1 MNTPFTNELQKT
13 VRRFM
18 EMPKGLQMPML
29 SYAIGNVVRY
39 VGTTGVRFELMT
51 EREVVVALPNRKK
64 VQNHIKQIHAGAM
77 ILLAE
82 TASGMVVGMNV
93 SDTCVPVIKTIKA
106 DFVKRSQGA
115 MRATARL
122 TDEQIQLIRET
133 EKGETTVEV
142 HVVDAEGKEPVL
154 VQAVW
159 AWIPKQRPAKEPVE
173 PTTTK

>member
-1 MNTPFTNELQKT
+1 MSTQFTNDLQRT

-18 EMPKGLQMPML
+18 EMPKPIRMPML

-39 VGTTGVRFELMT
+39 VGTTGIRFETMN
-51 EREVVVALPNRKK
+51 EREVVVALSNRKK

-93 SDTCVPVIKTIKA
+93 ADDSVPVIKSIKA

-115 MRATARL
+115 MQATANL
-122 TDEQIQLIRET
+122 TDEQIQLIRST
-133 EKGETTVEV
+133 PKGETTVEV
-142 HVVDAEGKEPVL
+142 KVVDADGKEPIL
-154 VQAVW
+154 VEAIW
-159 AWIPKQRPAKEPVE
+159 AWIPKQRSVNK
-173 PTTTK
+173 